1 MKVAHLVST
10 FPPYKGGMG
19 NAAAQF
25 AKLYSLHHEVTV
37 FTPCYRGGVPPEVPF
52 YKVEWL
58 TSPCKYGNA
67 AGLPQLLWRLR
78 PFEIIH
84 LHYPFYGAHLAV
96 LLASIIWRRKLV
108 LHYHMDSLATGIK
121 GAIFKFNRRFV
132 LPLLARRAEVIIGAS
147 LDFIAHSQ
155 ISAVFQKYPE
165 KFREIPFWVDSDKFR
180 PVEDIQTEGVMAL
193 FVGGLDQAHY
203 FKGVAILLRAMKT
216 VIMKSS
222 RPIRLRLVG
231 SGELLGYYRQLASE
245 LGIADRVEFLGKVN
259 DEALIRAY
267 QEASFLVLPS
277 VNQGEAFGL
286 VLLEAMSSGK
296 PVIASNLP
304 GVRSVYVD
312 GESGLVVRVGD
323 VDDLAEKILRLAVD
337 DEMRKQMGRRA
348 RAAVLQKYQ
357 VDHVAQQIEAICRQL
372 DVDKG

>member
-10 FPPYKGGMG
+10 YPPYKGGMG

-25 AKLYSLHHEVTV
+25 AMIYSLRHEVTV
-37 FTPCYRGGVPPEVPF
+37 FTPRYTGVVPAGVPSC
-52 YKVEWL
+52 KVEWL
-58 TSPCKYGNA
+58 TSPCKHGNA
-67 AGLPQLLWRLR
+67 AGLPQLLWLLR

-84 LHYPFYGAHLAV
+84 LHYPFYGVHLAV
-96 LLASIIWRRKLV
+96 LLASIFWRRKLV
-108 LHYHMDSLATGIK
+108 IHYHMDSLATGIK
-121 GAIFKFNRRFV
+121 GAIFEFNRRFV
-132 LPLLARRAEVIIGAS
+132 FPLLARRADVIIGAS

-155 ISAVFQKYPE
+155 ISAAFHKYPE
-165 KFREIPFWVDSDKFR
+165 KFREIPYWVDSDKFH
-180 PVEDIQTEGVMAL
+180 PVEDLQTEGVTVL

-231 SGELLGYYRQLASE
+231 GGELLSYYRQLASE

-259 DEALIRAY
+259 DEALVRAY

-304 GVRSVYVD
+304 GVRSVFVD
-312 GESGLVVRVGD
+312 GKSGLVVRVGE
-323 VDDLAEKILRLAVD
+323 VDDLAEKILRLAGD
-337 DEMRKQMGRRA
+337 DELRKQMGRRA

-357 VDHVAQQIEAICRQL
+357 VDLVERQIEAICRQL